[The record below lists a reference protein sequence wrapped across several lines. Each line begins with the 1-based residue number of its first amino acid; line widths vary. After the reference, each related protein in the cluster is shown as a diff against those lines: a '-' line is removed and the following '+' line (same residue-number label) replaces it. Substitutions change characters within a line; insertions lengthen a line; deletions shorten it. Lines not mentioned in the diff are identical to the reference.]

1 MGVQLIII
9 MISIFS
15 YENISN
21 RNCRTPHDISV
32 LGLTRTAALRLIK
45 SDIERS
51 SNSIVYIHVRPVRF
65 SRLNQSGSHIR
76 CSLSTLNN
84 SKSGE
89 IVEHFE

>member
-1 MGVQLIII
+1 MKTFLTGIAGLLT
-9 MISIFS
+9 
-15 YENISN
+15 Y
-21 RNCRTPHDISV
+21 DISV